1 MSLPEIRAV
10 PLQAAGIALEPLG
23 EAHRAGLAV
32 AGADPAVW
40 RYLPYDST
48 QGGFDRWFDM
58 SLKLERQHK
67 EAIWAVRRLGDGALV
82 GSTRYLNI
90 AAHDLRVEIGGTWY
104 APSVWASAVNPACK
118 FMLLAHG
125 FETLGLNR
133 IELKTDA
140 RNARS
145 QAAIAKL
152 GATREGAFRRHMVL
166 PDGHVRDTVYFSI
179 IREEWPEVKA
189 RLQARLASPD
199 APCETTLTGS
209 L

>member
-1 MSLPEIRAV
+1 MSATDIHAV
-10 PLQAAGIALEPLG
+10 PLEAAGIALEPLS
-23 EAHRAGLAV
+23 ETHRAGLAQ

-40 RYLPYDST
+40 RYLPYDTSP
-48 QGGFDRWFDM
+48 GGFDRWFDT
-58 SLKLERQHK
+58 SLDFERKHR
-67 EAIWAVRRLGDGALV
+67 EAIWAVRNSDGGVV

-104 APSVWASAVNPACK
+104 APEVWASAVNPACK
-118 FMLLAHG
+118 LMLLRHG

-152 GATREGAFRRHMVL
+152 GATREGVFRRHMVL
-166 PDGHVRDTVYFSI
+166 PDGHIRDTVYFSI
-179 IREEWPEVKA
+179 IREEWPAVKA
-189 RLQARLASPD
+189 RLQERLASLGT
-199 APCETTLTGS
+199 PCETTPV
-209 L
+209 

>member
-1 MSLPEIRAV
+1 MTIPDIRAV
-10 PLQAAGIALEPLG
+10 PLTAFGVALEPLA
-23 EAHRAGLAV
+23 EAHRAGLAA
-32 AGADPAVW
+32 AGAEPVIW
-40 RYLPYDST
+40 RYLPYDSSA
-48 QGGFDRWFDM
+48 GGFDRWFDM
-58 SLKLERQHK
+58 SLKLEQAHR
-67 EAIWAVRRLGDGALV
+67 EAIWAVRRLGDDMIV

-104 APSVWASAVNPACK
+104 APSAWASAINPACK

-140 RNARS
+140 RNLRS

-152 GATREGAFRRHMVL
+152 GATREGVFRRHMVL

-179 IREEWPEVKA
+179 IREEWPAAKS
-189 RLQARLASPD
+189 RLQERLASF
-199 APCETTLTGS
+199 
-209 L
+209 

>member
-1 MSLPEIRAV
+1 MTKPDIRAV
-10 PLQAAGIALEPLG
+10 QLEEAGVRLEPLAQ
-23 EAHRAGLAV
+23 AHRAGLAA
-32 AGADPAVW
+32 AGAAPEIW
-40 RYLPYDST
+40 RYLPYDTSA
-48 QGGFDRWFDM
+48 GGFDRWFDA
-58 SLKLERQHK
+58 SLKLNGEGR
-67 EAIWAVRRLGDGALV
+67 EAIWAVRTLADGKLV

-104 APSVWASAVNPACK
+104 APEVWASAVNPACK
-118 FMLLAHG
+118 LMLLRHG

-152 GATREGAFRRHMVL
+152 GAMREGVFRRHMVL

-179 IREEWPEVKA
+179 IREEWPQVKA
-189 RLQARLASPD
+189 KLAERLASF
-199 APCETTLTGS
+199 
-209 L
+209 